1 MSDRRNLNFWQ
12 KGLLISKTLIFRA
25 LIGRAK
31 SVVGHP
37 ARFMNLMKSA
47 FKKLKRY
54 NGVGEFTSEAVA
66 SVILLLQMLKAR
78 ASGEYKGLSR
88 KKMFLVVA
96 AIIYFVTPIDIIP
109 DFLPV
114 VGLLDDLSLLAW
126 IYTTLS
132 KEVKEFVQWKNAG
145 SDIGDLSY
153 SELYDMAQE
162 QNIEGRASMR
172 KAELKEV
179 LGKADSE

>member
-1 MSDRRNLNFWQ
+1 MSERRNLNLWQ

-25 LIGRAK
+25 LIGRSK

-37 ARFMNLMKSA
+37 ARFMKLMKSA
-47 FKKLKRY
+47 VNKLRRY
-54 NGVGEFTSEAVA
+54 SGIGEFTTEAVA

-78 ASGEYKGLSR
+78 VSGEYQGLSA
-88 KKMFLVVA
+88 KKMFLVAA
-96 AIIYFVTPIDIIP
+96 AIMYFVTPIDIIP

-132 KEVKEFVQWKNAG
+132 KEVSEFVKWKNAG
-145 SDIGDLSY
+145 PNLDELSY
-153 SELYDMAQE
+153 SELYDVAKE
-162 QNIEGRASMR
+162 NDVSGRASMR
-172 KAELKEV
+172 KSELKAA
-179 LGKADSE
+179 LDNADDE